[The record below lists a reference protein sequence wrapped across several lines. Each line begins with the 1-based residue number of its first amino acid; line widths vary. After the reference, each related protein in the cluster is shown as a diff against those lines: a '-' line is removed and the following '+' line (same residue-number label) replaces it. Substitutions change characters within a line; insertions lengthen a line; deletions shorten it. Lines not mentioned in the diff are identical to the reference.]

1 VSARHKPSPRPAT
14 SAGKLVTSPANAKTL
29 PKRVLDVVVS
39 VVAVQLKS
47 ATSAQRSATLPATA
61 LKLVATEVV
70 TVETRVDTVET
81 KADTVVEAVD
91 RPATPAVATVT
102 CLVTAHKVRSATT
115 AAKLAIS
122 PVTAQPRLLPREL
135 ATSASN
141 LVTFR
146 LNAPTKDLYMWWRT
160 NYIESDHLFRE
171 DHTTPGIL
179 KGRQGLRIDL
189 RCINFPFLH
198 NSAFS

>member
-61 LKLVATEVV
+61 LKLVATELVDMATTMDTVATKVDTEVV
-70 TVETRVDTVET
+70 TVG
-81 KADTVVEAVD
+81 
-91 RPATPAVATVT
+91 RPATLAVATAICLATALKVKSAT
-102 CLVTAHKVRSATT
+102 TVVKLVIFLVTAR
-115 AAKLAIS
+115 
-122 PVTAQPRLLPREL
+122 PRLLPREL

-146 LNAPTKDLYMWWRT
+146 LNALTRSLYLWWRT
-160 NYIESDHLFRE
+160 NYIESDHLF
-171 DHTTPGIL
+171 
-179 KGRQGLRIDL
+179 
-189 RCINFPFLH
+189 
-198 NSAFS
+198 